1 MIRQT
6 IGLIGVGNMGAAIVG
21 GLLKNKIV
29 RPKQIRIYDKIP
41 AKASA
46 FAKRWGAGKTGSN
59 AELIEKSRV
68 VLIAVKPQDLPPLE
82 IEARGKFGARHTVIS
97 VLAGT
102 SVEKIRRVVG
112 KRPKIVRAMPNLGAL
127 AGESV
132 TALCGSGPKA
142 LVVADKIFRGCGTTV
157 CLKEKFFDLVT
168 AVSGS
173 GPAYFFFL
181 MELLWGECLARGL
194 DQKQAEALVLQTALG
209 AAKVARM
216 SGLSPGELRRK
227 VTSKGGTTEAA
238 IGVMEGKRMRGIVR
252 EALRAA
258 MKRGRELEKS

>member
-1 MIRQT
+1 MIHQT

-29 RPKQIRIYDKIP
+29 RPKQIRIYDKISG
-41 AKASA
+41 KAAA
-46 FAKRWGAGKTGSN
+46 FARRWGTGRMGSN
-59 AELIEKSRV
+59 AELIGRSRV
-68 VLIAVKPQDLPPLE
+68 VVIAVKPQDLMTLE
-82 IEARGKFGARHTVIS
+82 AEARGKFGVHHTVIS
-97 VLAGT
+97 ILAGT

-127 AGESV
+127 TGESV
-132 TALCGSGPKA
+132 TALCGSDPKA
-142 LVVADKIFRGCGTTV
+142 LAVADGIFRGCGTTV
-157 CLKEKFFDLVT
+157 RLKEKFFDLVT

-181 MELLWGECLARGL
+181 MELLWSECLARGL
-194 DQKQAEALVLQTALG
+194 SKKQAEALVLQTALG
-209 AAKVARM
+209 AARVARM
-216 SGLSPGELRRK
+216 SGLSPEALRRK

-238 IGVMEGKRMRGIVR
+238 IGVMEGKRVPEIVR